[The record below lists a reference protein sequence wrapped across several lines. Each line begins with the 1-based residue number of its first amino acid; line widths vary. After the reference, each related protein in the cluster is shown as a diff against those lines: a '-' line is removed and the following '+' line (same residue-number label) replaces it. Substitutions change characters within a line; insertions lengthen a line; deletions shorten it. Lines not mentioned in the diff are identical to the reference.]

1 MLTLRIQHCINT
13 LNQGTE
19 HTKTGTRPFFL
30 SSAMAFFKVS
40 PLREKFSSTGRN
52 FIFTRE
58 IKPAFSTE
66 ECALKNNKKQS
77 SKR

>member
-1 MLTLRIQHCINT
+1 M
-13 LNQGTE
+13 
-19 HTKTGTRPFFL
+19 GTRPFFL

-66 ECALKNNKKQS
+66 ECALKKKKDKAKKQY
-77 SKR
+77 SKKASPEPEPT

>member
-1 MLTLRIQHCINT
+1 M
-13 LNQGTE
+13 
-19 HTKTGTRPFFL
+19 GTRPFFL

-66 ECALKNNKKQS
+66 ECALKKKKKDKAKKQY
-77 SKR
+77 SKKASPEPEQT

>member
-1 MLTLRIQHCINT
+1 MLTLRIQHYVDT
-13 LNQGTE
+13 PNQKVE
-19 HTKTGTRPFFL
+19 HTKTGTRPLFR

-66 ECALKNNKKQS
+66 ECAFKKKEKQ
-77 SKR
+77 

>member
-1 MLTLRIQHCINT
+1 M
-13 LNQGTE
+13 
-19 HTKTGTRPFFL
+19 GTRPFFL

-66 ECALKNNKKQS
+66 EYALKKKKTKPKNSTVRKQVPSLNKHDKL
-77 SKR
+77 